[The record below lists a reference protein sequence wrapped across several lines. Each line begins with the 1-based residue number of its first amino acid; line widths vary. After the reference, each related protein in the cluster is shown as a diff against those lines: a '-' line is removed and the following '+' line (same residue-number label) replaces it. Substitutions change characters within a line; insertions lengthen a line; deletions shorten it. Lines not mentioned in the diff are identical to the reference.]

1 MGRRIASSHGRQT
14 SEMRISEKLKHT
26 FVITAE
32 VDPPRGADPT
42 PTLQQALVLRGY
54 VDAVNV
60 SDAPMAN
67 LRMNSFMLAHLIQ
80 SRTGIEV
87 IPHLTARDRNAIAL
101 QADLL
106 GAWALGVHN
115 VLVLGGD
122 PPERGDH
129 PWAKAVYEFGAVE
142 LAQAVSKLNN
152 GSNLAGGALDGH
164 TEYSVGVAV
173 NPGAADLTLEV
184 EKFLAKMEAG
194 ASFAQ
199 TQPVF
204 EVDTVSRFL
213 GALGGESP
221 IPILWGVLPLLS
233 PKMARN
239 VSRWTEV
246 PQWLLTDIETRGK
259 AAGMEAAQRVLGELH
274 SAGMAGAHLYPLG
287 KVELLREMLRPIGTR
302 LS

>member
-1 MGRRIASSHGRQT
+1 
-14 SEMRISEKLKHT
+14 MRITEKARHT

-42 PTLQQALVLRGY
+42 PTLEQALVLRGY

-80 SRTGIEV
+80 SRTGVEV

-106 GAWALGVHN
+106 GAWALGVSN

-129 PWAKAVYEFGAVE
+129 PWAKPVYEFGAVE
-142 LAQAVSKLNN
+142 LARAVSNLNN
-152 GSNLAGGALDGH
+152 GRNLAGGELEGH
-164 TEYSVGVAV
+164 TSYSIGVAV
-173 NPGAADLTLEV
+173 NPGAADLEA
-184 EKFLAKMEAG
+184 EIAKFIAKVEAG
-194 ASFAQ
+194 ATFAQ

-204 EVDTVSRFL
+204 EAETAVRFL
-213 GALGGESP
+213 EALGGASP
-221 IPILWGVLPLLS
+221 IPILWGVLPLRS
-233 PKMARN
+233 ARMARN
-239 VSRWTEV
+239 VARWTAV
-246 PQWLLTDIETRGK
+246 PGWLLEGLESRGRV
-259 AAGMEAAQRVLGELH
+259 AGMEAAQQVLADLH
-274 SAGMAGAHLYPLG
+274 AAGMAGAHLYPLG
-287 KVELLREMLRPIGTR
+287 KVELLREMLKPIGAR

>member
-1 MGRRIASSHGRQT
+1 
-14 SEMRISEKLKHT
+14 MRLTEKLKHA

-42 PTLQQALVLRGY
+42 PTLQQALILRGY

-80 SRTGIEV
+80 SRTGVEV

-106 GAWALGVHN
+106 GAWALGVRN

-129 PWAKAVYEFGAVE
+129 PWAKAVYEFGAVD
-142 LAQAVSKLNN
+142 LASAVGKLNQGTN
-152 GSNLAGGALDGH
+152 LSGGQLEGSTD
-164 TEYSVGVAV
+164 YSIGVAV
-173 NPGAADLTLEV
+173 NPGAADIELEI
-184 EKFLAKMEAG
+184 EKFRAKIEAG

-199 TQPVF
+199 SQPVF
-204 EVDTVSRFL
+204 VVETAQRFVEV
-213 GALGGESP
+213 LGGKSP
-221 IPILWGVLPLLS
+221 IPILWGVLPLRS
-233 PKMARN
+233 ARMARN

-246 PQWLLTDIETRGK
+246 PQWLLSDIETRGK

-287 KVELLREMLRPIGTR
+287 KVELLREMLKPIGTR

>member
-1 MGRRIASSHGRQT
+1 MGRGSGSSRGRMLKD
-14 SEMRISEKLKHT
+14 MRLTEKLKHA

-32 VDPPRGADPT
+32 VDPPRGADPN
-42 PTLQQALVLRGY
+42 PTLQQAMILRGY

-80 SRTGIEV
+80 NRTGVEV

-106 GAWALGVHN
+106 GGWALGVRN

-142 LAQAVSKLNN
+142 LADAVSKLNQ
-152 GSNLAGGALDGH
+152 GINLAGGELEGGTD
-164 TEYSVGVAV
+164 YSIGVAV
-173 NPGAADLTLEV
+173 NPGAADLELEV
-184 EKFLAKMEAG
+184 EKFRAKIESG

-199 TQPVF
+199 SQPVF
-204 EVDTVSRFL
+204 EVETAQRFL
-213 GALGGESP
+213 EALGGESP
-221 IPILWGVLPLLS
+221 IPILWGVLPLRS
-233 PKMARN
+233 ARMARN

-246 PQWLLTDIETRGK
+246 PRWLLTDVERRGK
-259 AAGMEAAQRVLGELH
+259 LAGMEAAQKVISELH
-274 SAGMAGAHLYPLG
+274 GAGMAGVHLYPLG
-287 KVELLREMLRPIGTR
+287 RVELLREMLKPIGSR

>member
-1 MGRRIASSHGRQT
+1 
-14 SEMRISEKLKHT
+14 MRLTEKLKHT
-26 FVITAE
+26 FIITAE

-42 PTLQQALVLRGY
+42 PTLQQALILRGY

-80 SRTGIEV
+80 SRTGVEV

-106 GAWALGVHN
+106 GAWALGVRN

-142 LAQAVSKLNN
+142 LASAVSKLNR
-152 GSNLAGGALDGH
+152 GSNLSGGQLEGSTD
-164 TEYSVGVAV
+164 YSIGVAV
-173 NPGAADLTLEV
+173 NPGAADIELEI
-184 EKFLAKMEAG
+184 EKFRAKIEAG

-199 TQPVF
+199 SQPVF
-204 EVDTVSRFL
+204 EVETAQRFVK
-213 GALGGESP
+213 ALGGKSP
-221 IPILWGVLPLLS
+221 IPILWGVLPLRS
-233 PKMARN
+233 ARMARN

-287 KVELLREMLRPIGTR
+287 KVELLREMLKPIGTR

>member
-1 MGRRIASSHGRQT
+1 
-14 SEMRISEKLKHT
+14 MRLTEKLKHT
-26 FVITAE
+26 FVLTAE

-42 PTLQQALVLRGY
+42 STLQQALILRGY

-80 SRTGIEV
+80 SRTGVEV

-106 GAWALGVHN
+106 GAWALGVRN

-142 LAQAVSKLNN
+142 LARTVNKLNR
-152 GSNLAGGALDGH
+152 GSNLSDGELEGGTD
-164 TEYSVGVAV
+164 YSVGVAV
-173 NPGAADLTLEV
+173 NPGAADLALEAD
-184 EKFLAKMEAG
+184 KFLAKIEAG

-204 EVDTVSRFL
+204 EADTAVRFL
-213 GALGGESP
+213 DALGGKSP
-221 IPILWGVLPLLS
+221 IPILWGVLPLRS
-233 PKMARN
+233 PRMARN
-239 VSRWTEV
+239 VARWTEV
-246 PQWLLTDIETRGK
+246 PGWLLADVEKRGK
-259 AAGMEAAQRVLGELH
+259 TAGMEAAQRVLADLH
-274 SAGMAGAHLYPLG
+274 AAGMAGAHLYPLG
-287 KVELLREMLRPIGTR
+287 KVELLREMLKPIGAR